1 MENNKNPDCIVRAFE
16 NNSISILQENINNKT
31 VYYFKASDV
40 AKVLDISQ
48 IRSSIQ
54 NYDSDEKVV
63 RKVNDLRGCDQ
74 DTTFLTSHGVYRLL
88 YNSKKDIAK
97 KFRKWVGNILDDIIF
112 NNSIELQKQLEQHKK
127 KLEENKR
134 QFALE
139 NNEMQK
145 TNEKEKKMIKE
156 QTYITSY
163 HKRAVVYLVTIDKTL
178 VKFGYTND
186 IKERISVHKR
196 TYGNEA
202 YLSYVIETN
211 SNRLLETYIKQH
223 HDIRCRIVSK
233 EFNNKTRTELIQL
246 DDIGVE
252 TGDDIENVNQ
262 KSRLFTFDKLVNIII
277 LLKENYKHDVEIMT
291 MEHIRKMKE
300 LVLLELQEKTKQLEL
315 TLELEKL
322 KASSVLSTSTS
333 NVNNNIDSN
342 NIDSNTENGINWHEK
357 FMNEK
362 TEHSDNYNDKIKMI
376 ELYDEFNKW
385 IKESNPNFKFT
396 NRSRF
401 ATYIKNVDF
410 ICYKSSIKAFG
421 IKYSGVTNRK
431 FKN

>member
-1 MENNKNPDCIVRAFE
+1 MDEEIKDTNCIVKAFE
-16 NNSISILQENINNKT
+16 NHPVSILQEELNNKKIYWFRANDIGKVLGLSNIN
-31 VYYFKASDV
+31 V
-40 AKVLDISQ
+40 
-48 IRSSIQ
+48 SIQ
-54 NYDSDEKVV
+54 NYDDHERGL
-63 RKVNDLRGCDQ
+63 RKAYTPEGGTQHAL
-74 DTTFLTSHGVYRLL
+74 FLTSHGVYRLL

-97 KFRKWVGNILDDIIF
+97 KFRKWVGDILDDIIF

-127 KLEENKR
+127 ELEENKR

-139 NNEMQK
+139 NTEMQK

-156 QTYITSY
+156 HTYITSY

-186 IKERISVHKR
+186 IKERMSVHKR
-196 TYGNEA
+196 TYGNDA

-252 TGDDIENVNQ
+252 TGDDIENINQ

-277 LLKENYKHDVEIMT
+277 LLKENYKHDVEMMT

-300 LVLLELQEKTKQLEL
+300 LDLLELQEKTKQLEL

-322 KASSVLSTSTS
+322 KASSISSS
-333 NVNNNIDSN
+333 NINSNTDSN
-342 NIDSNTENGINWHEK
+342 NINSNTDNGINWYEK

-385 IKESNPNFKFT
+385 IKDINPHFKFT
-396 NRSRF
+396 NRLRF
-401 ATYIKNVDF
+401 ASYIKNVEF
-410 ICYKSSIKAFG
+410 ICYKSSIKTFG